1 MTSDEYL
8 SQRIDDQIGWYDRKS
23 GHCQRMYKRLRG
35 FEILAAALIPFLTG
49 YVDLYGGKIKFLV
62 GLLGVSVA
70 VISGL
75 LFLNKYQ
82 ENWVKYRST
91 AEALRSEKLLY
102 QTQSPPYQGPD
113 AFLLFVQKAESIF
126 ANETG
131 NWAQYIAASPK
142 QEKQG

>member
-1 MTSDEYL
+1 MTSEEYL

-23 GHCQRMYKRLRG
+23 AHCQRMYKRLRAY
-35 FEILAAALIPFLTG
+35 EIVAAGLIPFLTG
-49 YVDLYGGKIKFLV
+49 YVDLYSGKVKFTV
-62 GLLGVSVA
+62 GLLGASVA
-70 VISGL
+70 AVSGL
-75 LFLNKYQ
+75 LFLHKYQ

-91 AEALRSEKLLY
+91 AEALRSEKVLY
-102 QTQSPPYQGPD
+102 LTQSPPYQGAD

-142 QEKQG
+142 QEKKA